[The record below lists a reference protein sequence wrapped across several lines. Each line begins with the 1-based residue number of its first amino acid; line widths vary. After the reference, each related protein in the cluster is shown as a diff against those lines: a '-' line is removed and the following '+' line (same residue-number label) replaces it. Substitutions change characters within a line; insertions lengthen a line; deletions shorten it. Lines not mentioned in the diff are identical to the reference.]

1 MSIPNEQYN
10 EAILRLQLLSA
21 YSQGESKIMSLS
33 LFDPISAKCSHKKL
47 FYLNPTVS
55 CFYET
60 EFEILAGLGGLFIS
74 YFFEIPS
81 LCWPCMLSVENM
93 YTVKKIDHNLKYVK
107 TNLRFFGF
115 YSRF

>member
-1 MSIPNEQYN
+1 
-10 EAILRLQLLSA
+10 
-21 YSQGESKIMSLS
+21 MSLS
-33 LFDPISAKCSHKKL
+33 LFHPISAKCSHKKL